1 MLLRCRRLIE
11 LLGRSGLIS
20 EQEGF
25 PLVGGDSRL
34 RRLRPVIRAGEAQ
47 SHYIVAPQDRME
59 ARPTGLRAL
68 LVERVMKK
76 LFEN

>member
-34 RRLRPVIRAGEAQ
+34 RPFYPTEHDAFIQDARRNDREERGLESFKDHELVRT
-47 SHYIVAPQDRME
+47 IVS
-59 ARPTGLRAL
+59 LI
-68 LVERVMKK
+68 
-76 LFEN
+76 